1 MIPPEVFFLSNKLS
15 TVLYHLPK
23 TNGSLT
29 KRMLLLTRSVSG
41 VTLKLLVGD
50 VVNVVDEVLITL
62 EIAGSTPAPT
72 ILKLL
77 YLKTSKS
84 FFFIVANKF
93 PFLSSEKIIKFTF
106 VLSCSS
112 KNEIIKLDFLPKT
125 DGQDGKKYEL
135 EYLLLFMKQIMA

>member
-1 MIPPEVFFLSNKLS
+1 M
-15 TVLYHLPK
+15 YHLPK
-23 TNGSLT
+23 TDGRLT

-84 FFFIVANKF
+84 FFFIVVNKF
-93 PFLSSEKIIKFTF
+93 TFLSSENRWTRW
-106 VLSCSS
+106 
-112 KNEIIKLDFLPKT
+112 
-125 DGQDGKKYEL
+125 
-135 EYLLLFMKQIMA
+135 

>member
-1 MIPPEVFFLSNKLS
+1 
-15 TVLYHLPK
+15 
-23 TNGSLT
+23 
-29 KRMLLLTRSVSG
+29 MLLLTRSVSG

>member
-1 MIPPEVFFLSNKLS
+1 MPYFFIEVQYQHLVYYF
-15 TVLYHLPK
+15 VLYHLPK
-23 TNGSLT
+23 TDGRLT

-84 FFFIVANKF
+84 FFFIVVNKF
-93 PFLSSEKIIKFTF
+93 TFLSSENRWTRW
-106 VLSCSS
+106 
-112 KNEIIKLDFLPKT
+112 
-125 DGQDGKKYEL
+125 
-135 EYLLLFMKQIMA
+135 